1 MPDFDYADAERFFWR
16 FMAGEI
22 RGYPHGGM
30 PSQAAR
36 AYVALHELPE
46 SALSEL
52 TFYFDDID
60 SGDR

>member
-1 MPDFDYADAERFFWR
+1 MPEFDYADAERFFWR

-22 RGYPHGGM
+22 RGYPHDGM

-36 AYVALHELPE
+36 AYLIFRELPE
-46 SALSEL
+46 SVLPGL

-60 SGDR
+60 SGDH